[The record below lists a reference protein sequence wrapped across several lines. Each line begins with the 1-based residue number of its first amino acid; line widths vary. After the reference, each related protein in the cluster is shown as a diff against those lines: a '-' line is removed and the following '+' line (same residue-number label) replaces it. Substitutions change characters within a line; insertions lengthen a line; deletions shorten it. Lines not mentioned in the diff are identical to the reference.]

1 MTFVSGLLFSFVSF
15 PELFTRT
22 VPPSPTS
29 HCTSWHL
36 LALLLHPSLRYIF
49 CSQEPSAFCTLL
61 HRPPRVSRV
70 TPETVS
76 FCCALIIFSTN
87 LASCSG
93 PMRLNHQ
100 SQAGPGQFE
109 RWLKIRK
116 RRNSHAHCSSR
127 LQRWRNET
135 PGGLARTRRCGSV

>member
-1 MTFVSGLLFSFVSF
+1 MTFVSGLLFAFVSF

-29 HCTSWHL
+29 HCISWHL
-36 LALLLHPSLRYIF
+36 LALLLHPSLRSIF
-49 CSQEPSAFCTLL
+49 CLQEPSAFCMLL
-61 HRPPRVSRV
+61 HRPPRISRV

-100 SQAGPGQFE
+100 SQAGPDSLRDG
-109 RWLKIRK
+109 
-116 RRNSHAHCSSR
+116 
-127 LQRWRNET
+127 
-135 PGGLARTRRCGSV
+135 